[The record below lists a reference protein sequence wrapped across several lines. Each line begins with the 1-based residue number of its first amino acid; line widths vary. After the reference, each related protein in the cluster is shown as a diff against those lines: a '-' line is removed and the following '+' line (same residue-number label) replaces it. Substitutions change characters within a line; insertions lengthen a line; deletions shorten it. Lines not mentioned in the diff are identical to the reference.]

1 MYASDPVDRIIEE
14 LEFIEAE
21 RRQFHE
27 NGPHFR
33 IVHRSPRQLTPCNFH
48 EKVAVYLIHRGRT
61 FHVGLGTTL
70 VTLFDYMACH
80 NRLAQ
85 TARQIENG
93 TRPQGPLEG
102 RRTVVRVS
110 SIPRRYVRV
119 YADRIRAALGLAFRN
134 AGLEVSPDAVLV
146 SEETAL
152 NEAGYRLRGTFEW
165 LHTAE

>member
-21 RRQFHE
+21 RRQFHA

-33 IVHRSPRQLTPCNFH
+33 IVHRSPRQFTPCNLH
-48 EKVAVYLIHRGRT
+48 EKVAVNLIHKGRT
-61 FHVGLGTTL
+61 FQVGLGTTL
-70 VTLFDYMACH
+70 VTLFDFMARH

-93 TRPQGPLEG
+93 IRPQGPSEG
-102 RRTVVRVS
+102 RPKHVRMS

-119 YADRIRAALGLAFRN
+119 YVDRIRAALGLAFRN
-134 AGLEVSPDAVLV
+134 AGLEVSPDTVLL

-165 LHTAE
+165 LHTVE